1 MMSNVAGAT
10 APGMSERASCSAT
23 RSSETVMMGM
33 VFVARCMARVSGS
46 PAVRMTSGLASTTA
60 TAAASARP
68 NATPNSPTIER
79 LLPSVKPARC
89 NSSNNATQCA
99 ASRADWTP
107 MPRRYVRPASCA
119 QAADDATSAAAAPAS
134 IARRGSMTIFPFPR
148 TCSRFSARARAI
160 ERPRDRLYAP
170 PTKLRNL
177 PETAQVRTSSAD
189 LFDHLVGEALHCA
202 FRQSNRVEHF

>member
-1 MMSNVAGAT
+1 MAASIGNKMMSNVAGAT

-79 LLPSVKPARC
+79 LLPSVKPA
-89 NSSNNATQCA
+89 
-99 ASRADWTP
+99 
-107 MPRRYVRPASCA
+107 RYVRPASCA